1 MGYFVK
7 NRQLQ
12 SGSSS
17 IVVPSGDSADRPV
30 VPVFGSFRYNT
41 DIGTLEFFNGSVFKQ
56 VGLGGELNVDVY
68 SATGDG
74 STLTFSIGNTTAI
87 SANDQVIV
95 FVGSIYQAPTTAYA
109 ITGGGYDITFT
120 SAPPSGEPINII
132 RNLVAPATP

>member
-41 DIGTLEFFNGSVFKQ
+41 DIGTLEFFNGTVFKQ

>member
-95 FVGSIYQAPTTAYA
+95 FVGSIYQAPTTNYA
-109 ITGGGYDITFT
+109 ITGSGYDITFT

>member
-17 IVVPSGDSADRPV
+17 IVVPAGDSSTRPTA
-30 VPVFGSFRYNT
+30 PVFGSFRYNT

-56 VGLGGELNVDVY
+56 VGLGGELNIDVY

-95 FVGSIYQAPTTAYA
+95 FVGSIYQAPTTNYS
-109 ITGGGYDITFT
+109 ITGSGYDITFT

>member
-1 MGYFVK
+1 LSKIDSYRV
-7 NRQLQ
+7 
-12 SGSSS
+12 
-17 IVVPSGDSADRPV
+17 VVPALWFRQEILLTVLKLQFLAVFDTTQTL
-30 VPVFGSFRYNT
+30 VPWSFST
-41 DIGTLEFFNGSVFKQ
+41 ASVFKQ